1 MDAMTRMRIIGA
13 LVFVY
18 GAVMLA
24 LLATPARGWALDH
37 SIAEIVSWT
46 DRRVDDQIHGSVDLP
61 LAIVGSVVV
70 MFAGVWFA
78 VLIPAMFG
86 RQRAN
91 LPRRMPATMPNPA
104 DTTRAATEP
113 TKPRVDG

>member
-1 MDAMTRMRIIGA
+1 MF
-13 LVFVY
+13 LY
-18 GAVMLA
+18 GGVMLA

-46 DRRVDDQIHGSVDLP
+46 DRRVENQVRGSVDLP
-61 LAIVGSVVV
+61 LAIVGSIVV

-78 VLIPAMFG
+78 LLIPAMFG

-91 LPRRMPATMPNPA
+91 LPRRMAAMTPSPIDAARATIDP
-104 DTTRAATEP
+104 TR
-113 TKPRVDG
+113 PRVEG